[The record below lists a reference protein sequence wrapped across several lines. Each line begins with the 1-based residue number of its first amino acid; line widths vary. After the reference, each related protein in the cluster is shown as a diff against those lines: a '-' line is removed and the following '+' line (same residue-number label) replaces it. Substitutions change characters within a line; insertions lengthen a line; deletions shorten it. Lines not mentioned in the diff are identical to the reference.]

1 MPSPQDAFRVLAI
14 TTNDGL
20 FSSVKSTLAKDST
33 YLFIDRRPKPN
44 DLMEVLENLQPNC
57 VVLDF
62 LNAPAKPLDLVD
74 KLAWQ
79 FPQMAIVA
87 ALPHDQMPE
96 ANKVILAGARAF
108 IAQPLA
114 EQEFLETIGR
124 IREVHLRSQ
133 GMKAAEGAG
142 EVAAAN
148 RGTFVVFSPKGGV
161 GSSLVAVTLAMALK
175 ESVEQEVLLMD
186 GKLLF
191 GDLDLMLNL
200 KTDNTIADFV
210 PHIGSLDESLIRDVV
225 AEHVSGIKVL
235 PAPPN
240 PDTAQGIHPEVLHR
254 IVSALQGV
262 YPVLVIDGGNFL
274 NDNAV
279 TLMDASNK
287 VLLVMKPDMASL
299 RAASRFFELCRTT
312 LSFSRDRILV
322 VVNQFDQREGL
333 SLSDIERALEVKVFA
348 TVPWDARAAVQSINR
363 GVPLSMPNQKN
374 QLRKPFQTMA
384 RGLAAFIA
392 GRTAAATKGKRM
404 PEVLVESSR
413 RG

>member
-14 TTNDGL
+14 TTSDAL
-20 FSSVKSTLAKDST
+20 FTSVKSALGKDEN
-33 YLFIDRRPKPN
+33 YLFIDRRLKPN
-44 DLMEVLENLQPNC
+44 DLMEALESLQPHC
-57 VVLDF
+57 LVLDF
-62 LNAPAKPLDLVD
+62 VNSPTKPLELVD
-74 KLAWQ
+74 SLAWQ

-87 ALPHDQMPE
+87 ALPKEQIPE

-108 IAQPLA
+108 IAQPLVD
-114 EQEFLETIGR
+114 QELLETIGR
-124 IREVHLRSQ
+124 IREMHLRSQ
-133 GMKAAEGAG
+133 GMKPGEGAG

-161 GSSLVAVTLAMALK
+161 GSSLVAVNLAMALK
-175 ESVEQEVLLMD
+175 ESGPQEVLLMD

-240 PDTAQGIHPEVLHR
+240 PVAAQGIHPEVLHR
-254 IVSALQGV
+254 IVGGLQSV
-262 YPVLVIDGGNFL
+262 YPVLVIDAGNFL
-274 NDNAV
+274 NDNSV

-287 VLLVMKPDMASL
+287 VLLIMKPDMASL

-312 LSFSRDRILV
+312 LSFSKDRILV
-322 VVNQFDQREGL
+322 VVNQYDQHEGL
-333 SLSDIERALEVKVFA
+333 SLGDIERALEIKVFA

-363 GVPLSMPNQKN
+363 GVPVSMPNQKN
-374 QLRKPFQTMA
+374 QLRKAFQAMA
-384 RGLAAFIA
+384 KEIAALVA
-392 GRTAAATKGKRM
+392 GKAAPPTKGKKM
-404 PEVLVESSR
+404 PQVLVESSR